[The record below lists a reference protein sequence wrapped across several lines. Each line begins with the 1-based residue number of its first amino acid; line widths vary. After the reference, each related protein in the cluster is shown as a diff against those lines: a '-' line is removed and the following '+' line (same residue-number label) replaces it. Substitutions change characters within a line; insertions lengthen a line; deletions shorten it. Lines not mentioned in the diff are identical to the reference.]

1 MNKASKHSQ
10 DYDRKHSDDHNV
22 SDKALFRG
30 EFIDNKSKPADKK
43 DWERH
48 VQKSDKGK
56 N

>member
-1 MNKASKHSQ
+1 MTKESKHSQ
-10 DYDRKHSDDHNV
+10 DYDRTHGDDQNV
-22 SDKALFRG
+22 SDKASLRG
-30 EFIDNKSKPADKK
+30 EFIDNKRKPADKK